1 MPSLRGILKIWQQAR
16 TRPQPWVY
24 FCRVCID
31 RLGLAERTTFRY
43 EGARFRPFPSRLSRG
58 IWLYPDKYHGT
69 RDIHF
74 LRKLLQPGDTFVD
87 VGANIGTHAICLAL
101 WVGQKGEVVAIE
113 AHPQVYQWLNE
124 NIRLNKLK
132 NIRTFHCAVGAESGT
147 VYLESKAHDDEN
159 AVVSYSNSQSVVEVP
174 LKTLDELPLP
184 PIITVL
190 KIDVEGYEKFVLA
203 GAHKTIERTQS
214 LYIEISE
221 ENFER
226 FGYTTPELTQ
236 MLRELG
242 LTVYRFADE
251 HRLVR
256 IEADYRTPHRFEN
269 IVAVHDSEWLR
280 ERLQGKLTIIE

>member
-69 RDIHF
+69 RDIRF

-87 VGANIGTHAICLAL
+87 VGANIGTHAVCLAL
-101 WVGQKGEVVAIE
+101 WVGKQGKVVAIE
-113 AHPQVYQWLNE
+113 AHPQVYQWLSE
-124 NIRLNKLK
+124 NIRLNGLK
-132 NIRTFHCAVGAESGT
+132 NIQTFHCAVGAESGT
-147 VYLESKAHDDEN
+147 VCMESKAHDDEN
-159 AVVSYSNSQSVVEVP
+159 TVVPHSSSQAVVEVP

-184 PIITVL
+184 QTITVL

-203 GAHKTIERTQS
+203 GARKTLERTHS

-221 ENFER
+221 ENFEH
-226 FGYTTPELTQ
+226 FGYGTPELTQ
-236 MLRELG
+236 MLCELG

-251 HRLVR
+251 HQLVR
-256 IEADYRTPHRFEN
+256 METDYRTPYRFEN
-269 IVAVHDSEWLR
+269 IVAVSNPQWLQA
-280 ERLQGKLTIIE
+280 RLQGKVTIMG